1 MNDTVIYLIRHAD
14 TVEEN
19 GIRNTNENSQMI
31 NEKEILSIKGEEQSK
46 KLSENTEL
54 QNLDVIWTSNY
65 TRAKATAKYIAYKN
79 NLQYNIDKRLSER
92 KLGNMD
98 DLANQV
104 RTMLLE
110 HDGLMFCGVPLN
122 ADDINNIV
130 TIVTDATKSVLEK
143 KMGDQ

>member
-1 MNDTVIYLIRHAD
+1 MLGDQIKQLRKQHKWTQGNLAEQLGISKSAVGMYEQNRRQPDHKILLKLAD
-14 TVEEN
+14 VFGVSTDFLLD
-19 GIRNTNENSQMI
+19 G
-31 NEKEILSIKGEEQSK
+31 KE
-46 KLSENTEL
+46 
-54 QNLDVIWTSNY
+54 SN
-65 TRAKATAKYIAYKN
+65 KM
-79 NLQYNIDKRLSER
+79 E
-92 KLGNMD
+92 NMD